1 MKRNPAGEMKLGAAA
16 LLCVCF
22 AVSANAFT
30 AMPSHQDVLKR
41 TGKAVCAPPMA
52 FARSQ
57 IGRPTLALRAAD
69 DDSKGGPLGDESD
82 MVPRDS
88 VDPTYFVIGG
98 ILGEYLK
105 TFHHPERL
113 FFASL
118 LASIFP
124 VPPPRLIIALAGCV
138 PLAYLMVQACV
149 VSIGFVPDQ
158 CRIGLGQ

>member
-105 TFHHPERL
+105 TFHYHL
-113 FFASL
+113 FT
-118 LASIFP
+118 SIFCKS
-124 VPPPRLIIALAGCV
+124 PRIHISCTTSSADYC
-138 PLAYLMVQACV
+138 ACRLCA
-149 VSIGFVPDQ
+149 SGISHGSSMRSFN
-158 CRIGLGQ
+158 RICS